1 MTATKVYYDTDAD
14 LSRLHDRTIAV
25 IGYGAQGRSH
35 ALNLRDSGCRVV
47 IGQRLGGAGHAAAI
61 ADGFTPVSIAEV
73 VRGSELINLQLPD
86 ELHGSVFESQIRDNL
101 KPGALLITSHGF
113 SLHYRLI
120 VPPPQAAAI
129 LVAPKA
135 AGHRVRSAYTEGS
148 GVPYL
153 IAAGPNALPHHL
165 ADGLAFAKA
174 VGGTRVGVYETTVA
188 AETETDLFGEQ
199 VVLCGGVSQL
209 IKAAFATLLEAGYQ
223 PELAYFECLHE
234 LKLVVDLIH
243 RGGLAYMHAH
253 ISNTAEY
260 GDYTRGPRLIDDR
273 ARQTMREIL
282 NEIRSGAFAQEMQAE
297 FAAGQPILKQ
307 HRAAEAQLEIE
318 QIGHALRQA
327 MGLLP

>member
-1 MTATKVYYDTDAD
+1 MTTTKVFYDADAD
-14 LSRLHDRTIAV
+14 LNRLRHRTVAV

-35 ALNLRDSGCRVV
+35 ALNLRDSGCQVL
-47 IGQRLGGAGHAAAI
+47 IGQRGGGAGHAAAI
-61 ADGFTPVSIAEV
+61 ADGFEPRSIADAV
-73 VRGSELINLQLPD
+73 QASALINLQLPD
-86 ELHGSVFESQIRDNL
+86 ELHGPIFQAEIRNYL
-101 KPGALLITSHGF
+101 QPGALLITSHGF
-113 SLHYRLI
+113 SLHYQLI
-120 VPPPQAAAI
+120 IPPANAAAI

-153 IAAGPNALPHHL
+153 IAPGPHATAEHF

-174 VGGTRVGVYETTVA
+174 LGGTRVGVYQTTVA

-209 IKAAFATLLEAGYQ
+209 IKTAFETLLEAGYQ

-243 RGGLAYMHAH
+243 RGGLEYMHAH

-260 GDYTRGPRLIDDR
+260 GDYTRGPRLIDER

-282 NEIRSGAFAQEMQAE
+282 NEIRSGAFAREIQAE
-297 FAAGQPILKQ
+297 FAAGQPLLQKN
-307 HRAAEAQLEIE
+307 RAAESQLEIE
-318 QIGHALRQA
+318 RIGSQLRQA
-327 MGLLP
+327 MGLVP